1 MNIFIYAMQ
10 METESQKYYRN
21 LAGQTENKGLKT
33 IFNMLAD
40 EEAKHYRIIEEMK
53 ITIPEKVSD
62 SSLLPDAAVVFKQMA
77 DSKSFDFGDE
87 QTELYQKA
95 QDIETKSRNF
105 YLQKADEVEDDDQK
119 GIFRKLA
126 KEEEKHH
133 FLLQNIIDFVSRP
146 KTWLEDAEW
155 YHLEEY

>member
-1 MNIFIYAMQ
+1 MNIFSSAMQ

-53 ITIPEKVSD
+53 NTVPEKISD

-77 DSKSFDFGDE
+77 DGKSFDFGDE
-87 QTELYQKA
+87 QIELYQKA